1 MQVMVEIVS
10 VISIPSHCNSW
21 VFGFSAEQQF
31 IFFIFERFDEN
42 SSGNEDRP
50 EATDDED
57 MVLWM
62 NEWDHLK
69 AELDP
74 ENDED
79 TSDDM
84 SSNAALYTVNRKHSL
99 SFIHSLFTKRVVC
112 VVLGRCLNH
121 AGQEISSSSKNYMKL
136 S

>member
-57 MVLWM
+57 MVL
-62 NEWDHLK
+62 
-69 AELDP
+69 
-74 ENDED
+74 
-79 TSDDM
+79 
-84 SSNAALYTVNRKHSL
+84 
-99 SFIHSLFTKRVVC
+99 
-112 VVLGRCLNH
+112 
-121 AGQEISSSSKNYMKL
+121 
-136 S
+136 